1 MTENTKF
8 NAAILIIGNEIL
20 SGRTQDTNT
29 GTIAKWLNSIGVTVN
44 EVRVIPDIEST
55 IVETVNHLRKVNNYV
70 FTTGGIGPTH
80 DDITAQS
87 ISKAFNLEY
96 EIHQEAFKILEAYY
110 KVGEFNEGRQKMVWM
125 PKNANLILNP
135 TSGAPGFYVENVF
148 CLPGVPS
155 ILKSMLGGLKDKIVG
170 GNPIISHTISLK
182 TVESEIANSLT
193 NVQDNNKD
201 VEIGSYPFFQAGKLG
216 VSIVI
221 RSEDQK
227 KIDKCSTE
235 ILKFVNQKKIEV
247 VIDNKMLY
255 FAYGSNLNHFQM
267 KRRCKDSVFLKK
279 INLKDFK
286 LTFRSKYRAADIET
300 KKKFNSSWR
309 II

>member
-1 MTENTKF
+1 MKKNTKI

-29 GTIAKWLNSIGVTVN
+29 STIAQWLNSIGVKVN
-44 EVRVIPDIEST
+44 EVRVIPDIENT
-55 IVETVNHLRKVNNYV
+55 IIESVNHLRKVNNYI

-96 EIHQEAFKILEAYY
+96 EVHKKAFKLLESYY
-110 KVGEFNEGRQKMVWM
+110 EVGEFNKGRQKMVWM
-125 PKNANLILNP
+125 PRDANLILNP
-135 TSGAPGFYVENVF
+135 TSGAPGFNIENVF

-155 ILKSMLGGLKDKIVG
+155 ILKSMLGGLKNKIVG
-170 GNPIISHTISLK
+170 GEPILSHTISLK

-221 RSEDQK
+221 RSEDQL
-227 KIDKCSTE
+227 KIDKCNSE
-235 ILKFVNQKKIEV
+235 ILEFANQKKIKV
-247 VIDNKMLY
+247 V
-255 FAYGSNLNHFQM
+255 
-267 KRRCKDSVFLKK
+267 
-279 INLKDFK
+279 
-286 LTFRSKYRAADIET
+286 FR
-300 KKKFNSSWR
+300 
-309 II
+309 

>member
-1 MTENTKF
+1 MKQNTKF

-29 GTIAKWLNSIGVTVN
+29 STIAQWLNSIGVKVN

-55 IVETVNHLRKVNNYV
+55 IIETVNHLRKVNNYV

-80 DDITAQS
+80 DDITAKS

-96 EIHQEAFKILEAYY
+96 EIHKEAFKILETYY

-125 PKNANLILNP
+125 PSEANLILNP
-135 TSGAPGFYVENVF
+135 TSGAPGFNVENVF

-170 GNPIISHTISLK
+170 GDPILSHTISLK
-182 TVESEIANSLT
+182 TVESEIANALT
-193 NVQDNNKD
+193 NVQDSNKD

-221 RSEDQK
+221 RSEDQL
-227 KIDKCSTE
+227 KIEKCSSE
-235 ILKFVNQKKIEV
+235 ILKFINKKKIEV
-247 VIDNKMLY
+247 VV
-255 FAYGSNLNHFQM
+255 
-267 KRRCKDSVFLKK
+267 R
-279 INLKDFK
+279 
-286 LTFRSKYRAADIET
+286 
-300 KKKFNSSWR
+300 
-309 II
+309 